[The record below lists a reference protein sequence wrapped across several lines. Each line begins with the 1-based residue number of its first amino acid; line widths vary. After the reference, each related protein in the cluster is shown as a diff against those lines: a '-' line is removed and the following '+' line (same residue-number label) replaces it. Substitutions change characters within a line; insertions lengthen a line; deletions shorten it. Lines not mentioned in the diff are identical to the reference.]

1 MQRIVT
7 FIILLA
13 LLETGFAFDRAQ
25 LHESRIEFNAVNR
38 DLLNKQYLNSSSAAD
53 ADILI
58 SESIAP
64 AKFRQDNSSV
74 TSLNDGGW
82 VVVFDDNRNGS
93 KKIYWQRFD
102 SLGTPQGS
110 NQLVASSLIG
120 SDMTEPQVSSDTSG
134 NIFLFFRNQ
143 TEGLIYYSKYDADL
157 NNLVPAVLVNDT
169 LSSSFAGPYS
179 AAVYPNGKIVI
190 VWENYSASGS
200 TIVMKSYTSAG
211 ILAFGPITVNSDG
224 GAFSHWVPAVDV
236 NPSGDV
242 LVAWE
247 DYRNSRADIYAKL
260 FNGAGAPYGTEFLVI
275 PPPANTADQ
284 FAPEVLFTGS
294 NQFVIAWIDQRS
306 GQEVYGQRY
315 NSLSGLVGTNTILS
329 ESNPQIINWNI
340 DLAKSDAE
348 ISVVWA
354 GFGPQNIINRQVL
367 ASDLTKVGSQSII
380 NSSLSGRRW
389 TPSVSYSEFNNFA
402 VCWTEFLL
410 DNSDINLNI
419 FDANGTSLLSYELMV
434 NDDFIGAPSINP
446 QAAVSTDWYTL
457 IAFEDKRN
465 DAGDIYVQA
474 VSNGGVRL
482 YSNIKVNQDQ
492 ALNLQSEPSITA
504 NKTQLKS
511 FVVWVDSR
519 DVAALPGQRIF
530 GRYGSQFGLF
540 TENEFLISDTL
551 EAAIK
556 RLPKTVMAG
565 NGKVLVVWIDKRSG
579 TNQTYGQWLNTS
591 GNKDG
596 ANFQISNPVADTS
609 FESLSVSADN
619 ANRFY
624 VTWLDKSLTPAVIK
638 SQLYLADGTAS
649 TKASITHP
657 DNSQQIEKIA
667 VHATASGN
675 LIVVFQ
681 AFNEYKRLYLGQYAS
696 DGTELT
702 TPFEISDQINT
713 NGYDADLSVDING
726 YISICWIDTR
736 NGKQEIYSQIY
747 DNTLT
752 AVGNN
757 TTIASES
764 VEFMTTPQTTAD
776 RGRAWFV
783 WADPRSN
790 GLNIYANTVVYE
802 ATGINDPDQ
811 PLPKDFTLYQNYP
824 NPFNPSTE
832 ITFSIPYKTKVNLS
846 VYNMLGQHV
855 KTLTDEMYGAG
866 QHKVEWDGTND
877 ANQSVATGL
886 YFYKIVTDSS
896 SEMKKMLLLK

>member
-1 MQRIVT
+1 MQKIVT

-25 LHESRIEFNAVNR
+25 IHDSRIEFNSTNR
-38 DLLNKQYLNSSSAAD
+38 DILSKQYYNTSSAAD
-53 ADILI
+53 ADIVI
-58 SESIAP
+58 SESVTP

-74 TSLNDGGW
+74 ANLADGGW

-93 KKIYWQRFD
+93 KKIFWQRYD
-102 SLGTPQGS
+102 SLGTPQG
-110 NQLVASSLIG
+110 NNELVASSLIG
-120 SDMTEPQVSSDTSG
+120 SDMTEPYLSADTNG

-157 NNLVPAVLVNDT
+157 NIVVPAVLVNDT
-169 LSSSFAGPYS
+169 ISSSFAGPFS

-200 TIVMKSYTSAG
+200 TVVMKSYTNAG
-211 ILAFGPITVNSDG
+211 ILAFGPLTVNSDG
-224 GAFSHWVPAVDV
+224 GSASHWVPSVDV
-236 NPSGDV
+236 NPDGDI

-247 DYRNSRADIYAKL
+247 DYRNNRADIYARL
-260 FNGAGAPYGTEFLVI
+260 FNGAGAPYGAEFIVI
-275 PPPANTADQ
+275 PPTANTADQ

-329 ESNPQIINWNI
+329 ELNPQIINWNI
-340 DLAKSDAE
+340 DLAKSDSE

-354 GFGPQNIINRQVL
+354 GFGPQNLINRQVI
-367 ASDLTKVGSQSII
+367 ATDLTKVGNQSII
-380 NSSLSGRRW
+380 NNSLSGRRW
-389 TPSVSYSEFNNFA
+389 TPSVSYSDYEKFA
-402 VCWTEFLL
+402 VCWSEYLL
-410 DNSDINLNI
+410 DNADINLNL
-419 FDANGTSLLSYELMV
+419 FDISGTAILTSELV
-434 NDDFIGAPSINP
+434 ANDDIIGAPSINP

-457 IAFEDKRN
+457 IAFEDKRS
-465 DAGDIYVQA
+465 DVGDIYVQA
-474 VSNGGVRL
+474 VSNGGIKL

-492 ALNLQSEPSITA
+492 ASNLQSEPAITA
-504 NKTQLKS
+504 SKSQLKS
-511 FVVWVDSR
+511 FVAWVDSR
-519 DVAALPGQRIF
+519 DIAALPGQRIF

-551 EAAIK
+551 EVAIK
-556 RLPKTVMAG
+556 RLPKTVMAD
-565 NGKVLVVWIDKRSG
+565 NGKVLIAWIDKRSG
-579 TNQTYGQWLNTS
+579 ANQIYGQWLDAS

-596 ANFQISNPVADTS
+596 INFQISNPANDTT
-609 FESLSVSADN
+609 FESLQVSADN

-624 VTWLDKSLTPAVIK
+624 VTWLDKSQTPADIK

-657 DNSQQIEKIA
+657 DNSQQIEKVAIQA
-667 VHATASGN
+667 NTSGN

-681 AFNEYKRLYLGQYAS
+681 AFNEYKRIYLGQYAS
-696 DGTELT
+696 DGIELT
-702 TPFEISDQINT
+702 TPFEVIDQINT
-713 NGYDADLSVDING
+713 NGYDVDLSIDNNDYV
-726 YISICWIDTR
+726 SICWIDTR
-736 NGKQEIYSQIY
+736 NGKPEVYSQIY

-752 AVGNN
+752 AVGTN
-757 TTIASES
+757 TVVASES
-764 VEFMTTPQTTAD
+764 VEFMTTPRTTAD

-790 GLNIYANTVVYE
+790 GFNIYANTRVYE
-802 ATGINDPDQ
+802 ATDINDPNQ
-811 PLPKDFTLYQNYP
+811 PLPKDFTLSQNYP
-824 NPFNPSTE
+824 NPFNPTTE
-832 ITFSIPYKTKVNLS
+832 IAFSIPYKTKVNLS

-855 KTLTDEMYGAG
+855 KTLTDEMYSSG
-866 QHKVEWDGTND
+866 QYKVEWDGTND
-877 ANQSVATGL
+877 ANQQVATGL
-886 YFYKIVTDSS
+886 YLYKIVTDSS